1 MASSYSFDV
10 VSQVDMQEVDN
21 AINQAL
27 KEINQRYDFKN
38 SKVEIELGEEE
49 VKLLADDEF
58 KMNAVID
65 ILKAKLIK
73 RGVSPKTLD
82 LGKIEKASM
91 GSVRQIAKIVKG
103 ISKEKAKEIVQE
115 IKSSKIK
122 VQAQIME
129 DQLRISGKDKDDLQ
143 AAIAFLKGKDFGIE
157 LQFTNYR

>member
-58 KMNAVID
+58 KMDAVID

-73 RGVSPKTLD
+73 RGVSPKALD

-91 GSVRQIAKIVKG
+91 GSVRQVAKIVKG

>member
-49 VKLLADDEF
+49 IKLLADDEF
-58 KMNAVID
+58 KMDAVID

-73 RGVSPKTLD
+73 RGVSPKALD

-129 DQLRISGKDKDDLQ
+129 NQLRISGKDKDDLQ
-143 AAIAFLKGKDFGIE
+143 AAIALLKGKDFGIE